1 VRYDE
6 LTSTRTQGRRLGQAY
21 LAQLPF
27 TAVVRNQIRRRVKE
41 LRGRRWRRRCGE
53 GEGPKEQRVAR
64 APALNLPLYV
74 NAERRAGPNLQLRS
88 LRFAC
93 PVQCKYKKRFFSVFA
108 HLKYFISIIKKEIFY
123 FKMVYPISIFTKIAS
138 CRLLDGRHASNR
150 LFGKDLPNGQLR
162 KYLLLFNN
170 LGDG

>member
-6 LTSTRTQGRRLGQAY
+6 LTSTKTQGRRLGQAY

-64 APALNLPLYV
+64 AGI
-74 NAERRAGPNLQLRS
+74 ERAFICKCRETGWAQSSTPFVEVCLSGP
-88 LRFAC
+88 
-93 PVQCKYKKRFFSVFA
+93 
-108 HLKYFISIIKKEIFY
+108 
-123 FKMVYPISIFTKIAS
+123 M
-138 CRLLDGRHASNR
+138 
-150 LFGKDLPNGQLR
+150 
-162 KYLLLFNN
+162 
-170 LGDG
+170 